1 MEILSSIMLKMPA
14 NGGLLHIGGRS
25 PGSKFGHFQ
34 GKIADSLR
42 RIFEIFPFLGDEGSD
57 LHCVA
62 AAAVV
67 FHYVSV
73 GP

>member
-1 MEILSSIMLKMPA
+1 VMLKMPA

-42 RIFEIFPFLGDEGSD
+42 RIFEIFPFLGDDDWRPG
-57 LHCVA
+57 
-62 AAAVV
+62 
-67 FHYVSV
+67 
-73 GP
+73 